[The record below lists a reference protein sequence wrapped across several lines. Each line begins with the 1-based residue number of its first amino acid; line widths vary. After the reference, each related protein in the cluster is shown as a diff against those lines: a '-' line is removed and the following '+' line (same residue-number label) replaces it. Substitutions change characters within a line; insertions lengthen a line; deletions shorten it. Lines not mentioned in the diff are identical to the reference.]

1 MWRRCVARRPYDL
14 NFASSGGGGVACT
27 ILRIRSSSASS
38 SSKSTTGSTGSS
50 GSGGQKTIAGVM
62 ANDHGTKAASS
73 SGTTEVELY
82 DYYFEP
88 TVIEGKAGQKVKLEV
103 KNEGKGEQSFTVD
116 SEKIDKTIS
125 PGSSAE
131 VTVTIPQS
139 GVVSFYCKFHKSSG
153 MAGALAVN
161 GASVSGGS
169 GGMTG
174 TNNGTT
180 TSSYKSY

>member
-1 MWRRCVARRPYDL
+1 MRRGVLIVAVLSLGVVPL
-14 NFASSGGGGVACT
+14 LAGCGSS
-27 ILRIRSSSASS
+27 SS

-62 ANDHGTKAASS
+62 ANDHGKKTASS
-73 SGTTEVELY
+73 SGKTEVELD

-88 TVIEGKAGQKVKLEV
+88 TVIQGTAGQKVKLEL
-103 KNEGKGEQSFTVD
+103 KNEGKVDHSFTVD

-125 PGSSAE
+125 PGGEAE
-131 VTVTIPQS
+131 VTVTIPKS

-153 MAGALAVN
+153 MAGALAVT

-180 TSSYKSY
+180 TGSYKSY